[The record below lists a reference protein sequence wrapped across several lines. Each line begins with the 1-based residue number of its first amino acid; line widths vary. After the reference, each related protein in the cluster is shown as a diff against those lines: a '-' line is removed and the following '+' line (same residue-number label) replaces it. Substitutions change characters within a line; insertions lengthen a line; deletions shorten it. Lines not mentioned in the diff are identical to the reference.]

1 MLRLSHAQ
9 IDAAQRPADA
19 AAIAALSHAI
29 AAVVARSAPDI
40 PAVMTRLNVRMLL
53 ASLVRHG
60 VGGFAD
66 QKPLVTRYFTAGAA
80 MARAPH
86 SDRWRHA
93 LTARDMTPEAKLL
106 QLDQVLKDAE
116 SALITAV

>member
-1 MLRLSHAQ
+1 MLLISNAQ

-19 AAIAALSHAI
+19 AAITTLADAI
-29 AAVVARSAPDI
+29 ATRVAQASPDI
-40 PAVMTRLNVRMLL
+40 PMVLTRLNVRMFLVSL
-53 ASLVRHG
+53 ARHG
-60 VGGFAD
+60 VPGLAD
-66 QKPLVTRYFTAGAA
+66 QEPLVTRYFTAGAA

-93 LTARDMTPEAKLL
+93 LIARDMTPEAKLR

-116 SALITAV
+116 AALLARK